1 MKLRVLLLLGLCML
15 LMLTLLAC
23 NTPDTPTTDETN
35 NDFEATTEQQTQEA
49 LDPNAIASYTVYLP
63 ENASVWERKCAE
75 KLITKI
81 TEATGVTLTLG
92 RDEGAR
98 TECEILLTGNP
109 AEAGFD
115 AGKIGYN
122 GYAVKREGNKLT
134 LAASIEN
141 GMLAAIDYTLANV
154 ITDGKVAESC
164 DVLIEQNIELVTPDP
179 GKHINVTIDADT
191 GYDIYQ
197 LPSILNSG
205 YRYGASIIVN
215 EDGTM
220 DAWFAMTGCG

>member
-23 NTPDTPTTDETN
+23 NTPNTPTTDETN
-35 NDFEATTEQQTQEA
+35 NDSEATTEQQTQEA

-92 RDEGAR
+92 RDESAR

-109 AEAGFD
+109 AGAGFD

-164 DVLIEQNIELVTPDP
+164 DVL
-179 GKHINVTIDADT
+179 
-191 GYDIYQ
+191 
-197 LPSILNSG
+197 
-205 YRYGASIIVN
+205 
-215 EDGTM
+215 
-220 DAWFAMTGCG
+220 